1 MAAGYLLPS
10 LPWTPLV
17 KGISA
22 VVHGVMCRD
31 LISCCSRLAPQG
43 NFEVTSFS
51 PRVTNFAGEMKKLC
65 AGLYLLSPHRQG
77 AVCWTPL
84 AVLYSG
90 VVFHSFCTLRYLVQE
105 TNNKTVSLRFLVFIS
120 LCLAKVLMADIIPWE
135 DQIIPLYLQNKPC
148 SCSQV

>member
-77 AVCWTPL
+77 GC
-84 AVLYSG
+84 VLDTFGS
-90 VVFHSFCTLRYLVQE
+90 
-105 TNNKTVSLRFLVFIS
+105 LVFRR
-120 LCLAKVLMADIIPWE
+120 CLSF
-135 DQIIPLYLQNKPC
+135 PLHVTLSGARNK
-148 SCSQV
+148 